1 MRRSVKILLC
11 IISGVSIIICTLC
24 CLYIYQY
31 FRGGMLNDK
40 ISRLAFSVADEPAA
54 ETPPQQTENTPAPSA
69 AEDPDEPEAP
79 TMDIDIDFAALKDI
93 NDEIYA
99 WIEIPGT
106 NISYAVVQNEDD
118 LYYNTHSIDK
128 AYYTGGSIFSQSCNS
143 KDFTDPVTVL
153 YGHNLRSQTMFSLLN
168 NFADVNFFESNRY
181 IFIYSPEKVF
191 QYEIFAACPHS
202 SEHLLLCHDF
212 SDAEEFDAYFTE
224 LQGNAVNAN
233 FADELFPAAGDRVI
247 ALSTCYSQNRWQR
260 FIVYG
265 VLTGEYTVA
274 K

>member
-11 IISGVSIIICTLC
+11 IIAGISIIICILC

-31 FRGGMLNDK
+31 FRGSMLNDR
-40 ISRLAFSVADEPAA
+40 ISELAFSEAGEPAI
-54 ETPPQQTENTPAPSA
+54 ESSSPQAAENTAAPSVP
-69 AEDPDEPEAP
+69 EEPDEL
-79 TMDIDIDFAALKDI
+79 TMDIDIDFAALEEV

-99 WIEIPGT
+99 WIEVPGT
-106 NISYAVVQNEDD
+106 NISYAVVQSEDD
-118 LYYNTHSIDK
+118 LYYNSHSIDK
-128 AYYTGGSIFSQSCNS
+128 AYYTGGSIFSQRYNS

-153 YGHNLRSQTMFSLLN
+153 YGHNLKSQTMFSLLN

-181 IFIYSPEKVF
+181 IYIYTPEKVF

-212 SDAEEFDAYFTE
+212 SDAEEFDAYFTSLRE
-224 LQGNAVNAN
+224 NAVNAN
-233 FADELFPAAGDRVI
+233 FVQELFPANGDRVI

-265 VLTGEYTVA
+265 VLTAEYTVIE
-274 K
+274 